1 MAELSEHIHEAVE
14 HGHGG
19 SPLGN
24 IVALTVALAATF
36 MAIAGVKDRNITLR
50 MNQAQ
55 AKAIDTWNYYQSKSM
70 KQNLAEATLDQMTA
84 VGGAETSLER
94 YKKQV
99 ARYDKEKAEVKEE
112 AEGYEKKYEALNAQH
127 DLFDL
132 SDAGM
137 SVAIALLG
145 VTALTKKRWLLA
157 VAFVFVAAGAFFGI
171 AGFMNLSIHPEHLVS
186 WLARGDRASESGR
199 YFNSVMIARSCPST
213 RVSVWTRSRRLNL
226 VSPGAHLLTTLLP
239 SGVVDFSDPFPR

>member
-1 MAELSEHIHEAVE
+1 MAELSEQIHEAVE

-19 SPLGN
+19 SRLGN
-24 IVALTVALAATF
+24 IVALTVAMAATF
-36 MAIAGVKDRNITLR
+36 MAISGVKDRNITLR

-55 AKAIDTWNYYQSKSM
+55 AKAIDTWNYYQAKSM
-70 KQNLAEATLDQMTA
+70 KQNLSEATLDQMTA
-84 VGGAETSLER
+84 VGGAEASLER

-99 ARYDKEKAEVKEE
+99 ARYDKEKGDVKEE

-145 VTALTKKRWLLA
+145 ITALTRKRWLLV
-157 VAFVFVAAGAFFGI
+157 VAFVFVGAGAFFGI

-186 WLARGDRASESGR
+186 WLA
-199 YFNSVMIARSCPST
+199 
-213 RVSVWTRSRRLNL
+213 
-226 VSPGAHLLTTLLP
+226 
-239 SGVVDFSDPFPR
+239 